1 MKVPDVIKEAA
12 RKLRKNQ
19 TESELLLW
27 NEIRY
32 DKLWLRFLRQKPV
45 YIFTDG
51 NWLNRFIIPDFYCD
65 EKKIVIE
72 IDWSIHDLKEVL
84 ILDIEKEKLLNNL
97 WIKVIRIKNDDIKNN
112 VKLVIKKIKE
122 KL

>member
-32 DKLWLRFLRQKPV
+32 DKL
-45 YIFTDG
+45 
-51 NWLNRFIIPDFYCD
+51 
-65 EKKIVIE
+65 
-72 IDWSIHDLKEVL
+72 
-84 ILDIEKEKLLNNL
+84 
-97 WIKVIRIKNDDIKNN
+97 
-112 VKLVIKKIKE
+112 
-122 KL
+122 